1 MSSHKAGRRMSGTEK
16 NETEGHTV
24 AHERGLFS
32 HTDLYVFDNLLNCIF

>member
-24 AHERGLFS
+24 AHERGQLFS
-32 HTDLYVFDNLLNCIF
+32 HTDL